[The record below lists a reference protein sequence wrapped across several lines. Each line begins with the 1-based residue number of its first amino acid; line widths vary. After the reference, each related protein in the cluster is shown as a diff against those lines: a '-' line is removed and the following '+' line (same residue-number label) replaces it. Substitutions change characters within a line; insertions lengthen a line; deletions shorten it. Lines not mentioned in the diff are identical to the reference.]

1 MFRTPASGAISLVSV
16 ADRPFVIA
24 IDGPAASGKSST
36 ARLVAERLGMHHA
49 DSGALY
55 RAATLARIGRPGAPE
70 SWNPAS
76 VLHEAAGVTL
86 VRRGTTSFEIRLNDK
101 VVESELHEPAI
112 TAVVS
117 LVAKMAPVREW
128 VNGLMRNCAAEGPIV
143 VDGRDMG
150 TAVFPGAQLKVFLIA
165 HADERARRRLLQRLG
180 RAPVKSEVAAEAEAL
195 KERDAKDAAQT
206 RQAPDAVVIDTTP
219 LTQAE
224 QVERIVELAKDRLTR
239 NQPDRPTG

>member
-1 MFRTPASGAISLVSV
+1 MFRTPVSGAISLVSA
-16 ADRPFVIA
+16 ADQPFVIA

-55 RAATLARIGRPGAPE
+55 RAATLARMGRPDTPE
-70 SWNPAS
+70 SWTPGS
-76 VLHEAAGVTL
+76 VLHDAAGITL
-86 VRRGTTSFEIRLNDK
+86 VRRGTSFEIRLSGQVLGD
-101 VVESELHEPAI
+101 ELHEPAI

-117 LVAKMAPVREW
+117 VVAKMEPVRKW
-128 VNGLMRNCAAEGPIV
+128 VNELMQSCADEGPIV

-180 RAPVKSEVAAEAEAL
+180 RAPVNAEIAAEAEAL

-206 RQAPDAVVIDTTP
+206 REAPDAVVIDTTQ

-224 QVERIVELAKDRLTR
+224 QVERIVELARNRLAQTS
-239 NQPDRPTG
+239 TGGAR

>member
-1 MFRTPASGAISLVSV
+1 
-16 ADRPFVIA
+16 
-24 IDGPAASGKSST
+24 
-36 ARLVAERLGMHHA
+36 
-49 DSGALY
+49 
-55 RAATLARIGRPGAPE
+55 
-70 SWNPAS
+70 

-86 VRRGTTSFEIRLNDK
+86 VRRGTSFEIRLNGR

-128 VNGLMRNCAAEGPIV
+128 VNELMQSCAAEGPIV

-165 HADERARRRLLQRLG
+165 HASERARRRLLQRLG
-180 RAPVKSEVAAEAEAL
+180 RAPAESEIAAEAEAL
-195 KERDAKDAAQT
+195 KARDVKDAAQT

-224 QVERIVELAKDRLTR
+224 QVERIVELAKNRMA
-239 NQPDRPTG
+239 

>member
-1 MFRTPASGAISLVSV
+1 MFRTPASGAISRVSV
-16 ADRPFVIA
+16 ADEPFVIA

-55 RAATLARIGRPGAPE
+55 RAATLARVRQPGAPE
-70 SWNPAS
+70 SWNPRS
-76 VLHEAAGVTL
+76 VLHEVSDVTL
-86 VRRGTTSFEIRLNDK
+86 VRRGTTSFEIRLSGK
-101 VVESELHEPAI
+101 VVEHELHEPAI

-117 LVAKMAPVREW
+117 LVAKMEPVRAW
-128 VNGLMRNCAAEGPIV
+128 VNELMHSCAAEGPIV

-165 HADERARRRLLQRLG
+165 HADERARRRLRQRFG
-180 RAPVKSEVAAEAEAL
+180 REPEAAEVAGEAAAL

-206 RQAPDAVVIDTTP
+206 REPPDAVVIDTTH
-219 LTQAE
+219 LTQDE
-224 QVERIVELAKDRLTR
+224 QVERIVELAKNRLARISTH
-239 NQPDRPTG
+239 GEI